1 MLSELFDSLCL
12 TNMFGEKYSRSR
24 SIHKRDCVQLYILA
38 SNFKLNFPPPQV
50 HYINDAERGV
60 VWEEVLILLPDHV
73 SIIMLSATVPNTLVF
88 ADWVCVRRVNRR
100 FKTGGIFIP

>member
-1 MLSELFDSLCL
+1 M
-12 TNMFGEKYSRSR
+12 
-24 SIHKRDCVQLYILA
+24 YI
-38 SNFKLNFPPPQV
+38 SGTVFNCTYITPNFELNFPSPQV

-88 ADWVCVRRVNRR
+88 ADWVCE
-100 FKTGGIFIP
+100 TA

>member
-1 MLSELFDSLCL
+1 MGG
-12 TNMFGEKYSRSR
+12 N
-24 SIHKRDCVQLYILA
+24 IHCQEVYI
-38 SNFKLNFPPPQV
+38 SGTVFNCTYITPNFELNFPSPQV

-88 ADWVCVRRVNRR
+88 ADWVCE
-100 FKTGGIFIP
+100 TA